1 MFQCLI
7 GRNGMNLEANQISL
21 NETEITE
28 VSTNK
33 TIVTVQKFSVY
44 DWP

>member
-1 MFQCLI
+1 
-7 GRNGMNLEANQISL
+7 MNLEANQISL
-21 NETEITE
+21 NVTEKKIYVT
-28 VSTNK
+28 TYK